1 MPDRFESN
9 VFDPVTTSLMNAAL
23 EAAMLKIK
31 PSRVDQVKT
40 RTLLASAIIDQVNG
54 GERNREKIVA
64 AALAVARNIS
74 RPRVPSK
81 SK

>member
-1 MPDRFESN
+1 
-9 VFDPVTTSLMNAAL
+9 
-23 EAAMLKIK
+23 
-31 PSRVDQVKT
+31 VDQVKT